1 MFLSQDEGR
10 ELLTEGSG
18 WTPATPEL
26 DSAMG
31 VGSQIDPSTEDSSE
45 VAYRQ
50 LKELVDEP
58 VPSGSKEESSKP
70 KLKLGMRFG
79 AKKGSKS

>member
-1 MFLSQDEGR
+1 
-10 ELLTEGSG
+10 
-18 WTPATPEL
+18 
-26 DSAMG
+26 MG
-31 VGSQIDPSTEDSSE
+31 VGSRIDPSTEESGE

>member
-1 MFLSQDEGR
+1 
-10 ELLTEGSG
+10 
-18 WTPATPEL
+18 
-26 DSAMG
+26 MG
-31 VGSQIDPSTEDSSE
+31 VGSRIDPSKEDSDE

-58 VPSGSKEESSKP
+58 LPSGSKDESCEP
-70 KLKLGMRFG
+70 NPKLGMRSG